1 MGFDWPES
9 PFFFG
14 IIFFVLVGVL
24 WAHAQRLYKSA
35 PAKIAT
41 RLVLLRVFSLALLV
55 ALLARPFLEQEELD
69 QSKFR
74 LLTLVDFS
82 GSMETRDDRG
92 GKKRNEQI
100 RPHLESL
107 SSESWLTKQR
117 QRYGKVDLFAFSEER
132 ERLLGDDWKIP
143 QVGTQTALGDA
154 LSRSL
159 LQAEEQL
166 DEPLGSLVVFSDGR
180 NNTGRNLL
188 EVGNE
193 FRARGIPIN
202 VVGVG
207 KERPQGDLKVF
218 FSDRKP
224 RAVAKEDL
232 LLKAKVTNEFSK
244 VVSTR
249 VSLLMGDEK
258 LKEKSVNIQPGSI
271 QEILF
276 EPIIPQTAGTR
287 RYRVEIDSPDG
298 DVEPAND
305 LDSLLVEV
313 KPPLQ
318 FSILYLSN
326 QPRPLYP
333 FIKRSLSKEEQF
345 DFQAIIRLGENV
357 FHAVGE
363 GMENNYPTEEDF
375 WMSYDAIL
383 ADTDALDELNATV
396 VASLKSFV
404 QKKGGGLLLF
414 GPLEE
419 ARDILGG
426 LVPVKAAERVVLKQ
440 DISLR
445 TLEEP
450 LFGPEDEVDE
460 MKPFLPGRLPGYLV
474 TRKNP
479 ASRGVVVVRASGESI
494 LAVQAYGAGKVAYW
508 GSPHDWRRSLQDEDG
523 NREFDRFWQA
533 LVQWLGLGGEE
544 RMKVSEES
552 TIIVKGTEASLQVE
566 ALGSDFEPA
575 VDALVIAEISGPAG
589 FAQKVQLYPRGS
601 VAGQYAGNF
610 RPEESG
616 AYEVSYQLSFPDGEK
631 LEQSGFL
638 RVGESGLESKDT
650 TFAERELQM
659 LAKITGGQYLHI
671 SDFDPS
677 WEPKFAENLPT
688 LKKRKNLADAWYIF
702 IALFLAAGIEWV
714 MRRQVGLR

>member
-1 MGFDWPES
+1 MGFDWPAS
-9 PFFFG
+9 PLFFG
-14 IIFFVLVGVL
+14 VISLVLIGVL
-24 WAHAQRLYKSA
+24 WVHARNLLKSA
-35 PAKIAT
+35 PVKIAT
-41 RLVLLRVFSLALLV
+41 RLVLLRIFSLALLL
-55 ALLARPFLEQEELD
+55 ALLARPFLEQENLD

-82 GSMETRDDRG
+82 GSMEVRDDRG

-100 RPHLESL
+100 RPYLEYL
-107 SSESWLTKQR
+107 SSESWIAKQR
-117 QRYGKVDLFAFSEER
+117 QRYGKVEMFAFSEER
-132 ERLLGDDWKIP
+132 ERLHGDDWNIP
-143 QVGTQTALGDA
+143 QVGSQTALGDA

-159 LQAEEQL
+159 AQAEDQP
-166 DEPLGSLVVFSDGR
+166 DAPLGSLVVFSDGR

-202 VVGVG
+202 VIGVG
-207 KERPQGDLKVF
+207 EDRPQGDLKVT

-244 VVSTR
+244 EVSTR
-249 VSLLMGDEK
+249 VSLFMGDEK
-258 LKEKSVNIQPGSI
+258 LRESSVNLKPGVT

-276 EPIIPQTAGTR
+276 DPIIPQTAGAR
-287 RYRVEIDSPDG
+287 RYRVAIEAPDG
-298 DVEPAND
+298 DVDPAND
-305 LDSLLVEV
+305 LDTLLVEV
-313 KPPLQ
+313 KPPLE

-363 GMENNYPTEEDF
+363 GMGNTYPADQDF
-375 WMSYDAIL
+375 WMSYDAVL

-396 VASLKSFV
+396 AASLKSFV

-414 GPLEE
+414 GPLDE
-419 ARDILGG
+419 AREILGG

-440 DISLR
+440 DVSLR

-450 LFGPEDEVDE
+450 LFGPEDDVDE

-474 TRKNP
+474 TQKNP
-479 ASRGVVVVRASGESI
+479 ASRGVVVVRSSGESI

-508 GSPHDWRRSLQDEDG
+508 GSPHDWRRSLRDEDG
-523 NREFDRFWQA
+523 NREFERFWQA
-533 LVQWLGLGGEE
+533 LAQWLGTGGEE
-544 RMKVSEES
+544 RMKVAEES
-552 TIIVKGTEASLQVE
+552 NVLVKGAEASLQVE
-566 ALGSDFEPA
+566 ALGSDFEPS
-575 VDALVIAEISGPAG
+575 VDAMVVAEISGPGG
-589 FAQKVQLYPRGS
+589 FSEKVQLYPRGA

-631 LEQSGFL
+631 LEKNGFV

-650 TFAERELQM
+650 TFAERDLQM
-659 LAKITGGQYLHI
+659 LAKITGGEYLHI
-671 SDFDPS
+671 SDFDHA

-688 LKKRKNLADAWYIF
+688 LKKRKNLADAWPIF